1 MLNKQREEIEAIEA
15 ELNPLLE
22 KLMAEKDEAAKKEL
36 EAQVNSLQAK
46 KSAAQK
52 FAFVKQ
58 DLRLDN
64 RVIDLRVR
72 SSRVTCHIRINL
84 TIPSDCGQS
93 SHFQVAICHLFLL
106 PPSSAQAQL
115 R

>member
-1 MLNKQREEIEAIEA
+1 LNKQREEIDAIEA
-15 ELNPLLE
+15 ELAPLVEQLVNE
-22 KLMAEKDEAAKKEL
+22 KEEAKKKEL
-36 EAQVNSLQAK
+36 EAQVNALQAK

-64 RVIDLRVR
+64 RVIDLRV
-72 SSRVTCHIRINL
+72 SHHSAIN
-84 TIPSDCGQS
+84 
-93 SHFQVAICHLFLL
+93 
-106 PPSSAQAQL
+106 

>member
-1 MLNKQREEIEAIEA
+1 MLNKQREEIDAIEA

-22 KLMAEKDEAAKKEL
+22 KLAVEKDEAAKKEL
-36 EAQVNSLQAK
+36 EAQVNTLQAK

-64 RVIDLRVR
+64 RVIDLRV
-72 SSRVTCHIRINL
+72 SVSLWFIWLFVNATL
-84 TIPSDCGQS
+84 DCSQS
-93 SHFQVAICHLFLL
+93 SDLQIAIGNLFLL
-106 PPSSAQAQL
+106 PSSTAQT
-115 R
+115 RIR